1 MARNFLMV
9 IATILA
15 FFGLFYVFSPQ
26 TLAEQAGLSA
36 TPSGLT
42 DIRATYGGF
51 QMGFAVFLFWSCRSP
66 VNIGNALVAT
76 GVIFGCVGL
85 GRLFGVIVDGEFS
98 GFNMIG
104 LTFEVILTTACLVLN
119 RNHQKSASQ

>member
-1 MARNFLMV
+1 MARIFLMV
-9 IATILA
+9 IAAILA
-15 FFGLFYVFSPQ
+15 FFGLLYLFSPN
-26 TLAEQAGLSA
+26 TLASMAGLSA

-51 QMGFAVFLFWSCRSP
+51 QMGFAVYLFWSCRSIG
-66 VNIGNALVAT
+66 NIGNALVAT

-104 LTFEVILTTACLVLN
+104 LTFEVILTLACFVLYRSHQRNTA
-119 RNHQKSASQ
+119 